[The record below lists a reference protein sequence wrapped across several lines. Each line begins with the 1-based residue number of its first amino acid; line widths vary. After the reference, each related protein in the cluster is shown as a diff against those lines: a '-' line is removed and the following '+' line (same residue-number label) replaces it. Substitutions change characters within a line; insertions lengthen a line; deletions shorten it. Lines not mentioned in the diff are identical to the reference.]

1 MFQIHPYFFSEAE
14 PLHKQVNSCFK
25 PIQPWHL
32 SERSTKHDIIR
43 AGNWKHATVQDE
55 LTGKLLPSSSNKQRQ
70 RDLGIWQTKQEAF
83 KSLQPKL
90 YLGKPHKLILAKLK
104 DIYS

>member
-1 MFQIHPYFFSEAE
+1 MFQIHPYFFTEAE
-14 PLHKQVNSCFK
+14 PLHKQVNSWFK

-32 SERSTKHDIIR
+32 SERSTKHDIIH

-70 RDLGIWQTKQEAF
+70 RDLGIWQTKQGAPSNPINQNF
-83 KSLQPKL
+83 
-90 YLGKPHKLILAKLK
+90 I
-104 DIYS
+104 